1 MGINL
6 LMLHVLCSA
15 CFIFFPL
22 SMAACKKEEKWPPAI
37 MDPGKLMHIHM
48 ELTLVLVSG
57 VEADTPKKRKQ
68 RE

>member
-1 MGINL
+1 
-6 LMLHVLCSA
+6 
-15 CFIFFPL
+15 
-22 SMAACKKEEKWPPAI
+22 MAACKKEEKWPPAI